1 MAAFA
6 LEYKLCL
13 NDMALPLTRRTM
25 DFEDI
30 HHLTAG
36 ESGEEDFW
44 CLDLKATG
52 DARWL
57 ERAFHLP
64 VRFWKAHQHEV
75 PLLQEMRKAI
85 ESGKVRKGGASRL
98 PRRPDAVV
106 AIQVRDKVPLIQNKT
121 SGLAL
126 MAKHGEEQETFQWFL
141 AELQKDLENLKEHQ
155 AETAS
160 SSALPSAA
168 KQKRLSIDVEEEH
181 IVEAAVEKVREHPL
195 CSRATFLPSRDSLRV
210 IRKDKQT
217 VEIFVSGCR
226 KKRLS
231 AREKQD
237 EEGWE
242 HLRSSFDRAVNSAIE
257 FLTGADSPAV
267 PPLCDDSQAGDE

>member
-1 MAAFA
+1 
-6 LEYKLCL
+6 
-13 NDMALPLTRRTM
+13 M

-30 HHLTAG
+30 HNLARG
-36 ESGEEDFW
+36 DSGEEEFW

-57 ERAFHLP
+57 ERAFQLP

-85 ESGKVRKGGASRL
+85 ESGKVRKGGGSRL

-106 AIQVRDKVPLIQNKT
+106 AIQVRDKVLMIQNKT
-121 SGLAL
+121 SGLVL
-126 MAKHGEEQETFQWFL
+126 MAKHGAEQETFQWFL
-141 AELQKDLENLKEHQ
+141 EELQKDLLNLKEHQ

-160 SSALPSAA
+160 SSTEPPV

-181 IVEAAVEKVREHPL
+181 IVEAALDKVREHPL
-195 CSRATFLPSRDSLRV
+195 CSRVIFLPSRDSLRV
-210 IRKDKQT
+210 IRTDKQT
-217 VEIFVSGCR
+217 AEIFVSGSR

-231 AREKQD
+231 ARQDQD
-237 EEGWE
+237 EEGWA
-242 HLRSSFDRAVNSAIE
+242 HLRSSFDRAANSAIE
-257 FLTGADSPAV
+257 FLTGADSPSA
-267 PPLCDDSQAGDE
+267 PPLCDA